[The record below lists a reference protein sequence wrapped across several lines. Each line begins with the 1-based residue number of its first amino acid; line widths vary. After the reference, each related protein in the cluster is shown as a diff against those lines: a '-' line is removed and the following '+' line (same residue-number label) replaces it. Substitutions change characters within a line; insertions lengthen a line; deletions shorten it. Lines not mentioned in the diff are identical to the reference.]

1 VTDDR
6 SFPEGPDSDASGL
19 EFVDSIDDAGSYET
33 LSVWRDKE
41 TGRIY
46 YASDSGCSCPTPFEN
61 YTTLSSLT
69 TEESLG
75 AFDADLAGGKIR
87 STFARSSV
95 AGCSRHFAERVTLCD
110 LLALPYAL
118 WDRRPWWAAPI
129 DERDCS
135 APH

>member
-19 EFVDSIDDAGSYET
+19 EFVDSIDDAGSYEFHT

-69 TEESLG
+69 ELTEESLG
-75 AFDADLAGGKIR
+75 AFDADLSGWENPLHVREEFRRG
-87 STFARSSV
+87 V
-95 AGCSRHFAERVTLCD
+95 
-110 LLALPYAL
+110 LAAL
-118 WDRRPWWAAPI
+118 RGETA
-129 DERDCS
+129 
-135 APH
+135 